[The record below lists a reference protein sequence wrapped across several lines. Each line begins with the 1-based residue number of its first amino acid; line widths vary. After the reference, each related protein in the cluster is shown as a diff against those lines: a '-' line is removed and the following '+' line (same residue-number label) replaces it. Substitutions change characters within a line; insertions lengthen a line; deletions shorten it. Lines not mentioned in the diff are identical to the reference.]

1 MKIWKLN
8 KKEEK
13 YACSIVALDQTLLYF
28 IFFFFAKF
36 SGQAK
41 KETENMMLTSKK

>member
-28 IFFFFAKF
+28 IFFLQN
-36 SGQAK
+36 SLDRRNK
-41 KETENMMLTSKK
+41 KYDANI